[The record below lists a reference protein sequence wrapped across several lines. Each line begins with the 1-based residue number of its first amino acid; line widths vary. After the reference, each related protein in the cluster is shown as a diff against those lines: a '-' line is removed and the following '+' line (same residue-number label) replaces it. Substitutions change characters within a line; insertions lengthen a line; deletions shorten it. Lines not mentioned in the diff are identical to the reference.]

1 MAYTARLITPQGQ
14 TIPLSPQTYESVL
27 KFLEEQ
33 EPSPILTPS
42 ALRSLLEETQGKYAG
57 RPSMV
62 RALLA
67 ERRAERQRK
76 EARRQPGRSAD
87 ELSHS

>member
-33 EPSPILTPS
+33 EPSPVLTLS

-57 RPSMV
+57 HPSMV

-67 ERRAERQRK
+67 ERRAERQRE
-76 EARRQPGRSAD
+76 EARRQRRR
-87 ELSHS
+87 E